1 VVELLSEKCVV
12 ILSGGTDSST
22 VAYWAKDRGYEV
34 HAVTF
39 DYGQLA
45 KVEILHAAKI
55 TEKLGIEHLII
66 DLSELKTI
74 YEGVTSLV
82 DESIPLTSEFTEPI
96 IVPFRNGVFIAV
108 AVAYAASTGS
118 NHIFYGAHASDE
130 NSYPDCRKEFYKA
143 FEKAAQLGTEL
154 PMLIDAPFGEQPKT
168 ELLKKGIE
176 LGVPYE
182 LTWSCYTEGPTH
194 CGECESCNNRKKAF
208 TESGITDKTKYL
220 K

>member
-1 VVELLSEKCVV
+1 MELLNGKCVV

-22 VAYWAKDRGYEV
+22 VAYWSKERGYEV
-34 HAVTF
+34 HAITF

-45 KVEILHAAKI
+45 KVEIKHAANI

-108 AVAYAASTGS
+108 AVAYAASIGA

-130 NSYPDCRKEFYKA
+130 SSYPDCRREFYEA
-143 FEKAAQLGTEL
+143 FETAAQLGTEL
-154 PMLIDAPFGEQPKT
+154 PIQIDAPFGEQPKS

-182 LTWSCYTEGPTH
+182 LTWSCYTKGTTH

-208 TESGITDKTKYL
+208 TKSGITDKTKYL

>member
-1 VVELLSEKCVV
+1 MTKKCVV
-12 ILSGGTDSST
+12 ILSGGTDSTT
-22 VAYWAKDRGYEV
+22 VAYWANDQGYDV
-34 HAVTF
+34 HAITF

-45 KVEILHAAKI
+45 KVEFRHAAKI
-55 TEKLGIEHLII
+55 SEKLGIDHLAI
-66 DLSELKTI
+66 DLSELKVI

-82 DESIPLTSEFTEPI
+82 DESIPLTSTFTDPI

-108 AVAYAASTGS
+108 AVAYAASIGS

-130 NSYPDCRKEFYKA
+130 NSYPDCREEFYKA

-154 PMLIDAPFGEQPKT
+154 PIQIDAPFGNQPKS
-168 ELLKKGIE
+168 ELLRKGVE

-182 LTWSCYTEGPTH
+182 LTWSCYTKSPTH

-208 TESGITDKTKYL
+208 IESGIKDKTKYL
-220 K
+220 T

>member
-1 VVELLSEKCVV
+1 MNQKCVV

-22 VAYWAKDRGYEV
+22 VAYWAKDQGYEV
-34 HAVTF
+34 HAITF
-39 DYGQLA
+39 DYGQIA
-45 KVEILHAAKI
+45 KVEIQHAAKI
-55 TEKLGIEHLII
+55 TEKLGVEHLVI

-74 YEGVTSLV
+74 YKGITSLV

-108 AVAYAASTGS
+108 AVAYAASIGS

-130 NSYPDCRKEFYKA
+130 SSYPDCRKEFYKA
-143 FEKAAQLGTEL
+143 FEKAAQFGTEL
-154 PMLIDAPFGEQPKT
+154 PILIDAPFSEQSKS
-168 ELLKKGIE
+168 ELLKRGIE
-176 LGVPYE
+176 LEVPYE
-182 LTWSCYTEGPTH
+182 LTWSCYTKGPTH

-208 TESGITDKTKYL
+208 AESGIIDKTKYL